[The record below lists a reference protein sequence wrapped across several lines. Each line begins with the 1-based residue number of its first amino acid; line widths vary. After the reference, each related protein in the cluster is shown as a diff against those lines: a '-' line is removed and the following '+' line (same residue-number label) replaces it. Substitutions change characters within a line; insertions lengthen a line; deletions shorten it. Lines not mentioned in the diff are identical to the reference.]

1 MPGYSCRPHSPSET
15 CWLKLFALPISLA
28 WSYLAQVSRACCYC
42 VLLCLGPSVLHR
54 PCSSLP
60 LPPPS
65 CWAAFLGPH
74 NCFPKAQVDLPAPH
88 PDLSRLFNRIRPLAP

>member
-42 VLLCLGPSVLHR
+42 VLLCPTVPRALRPAQTVLLTAAATSQLLG
-54 PCSSLP
+54 
-60 LPPPS
+60 
-65 CWAAFLGPH
+65 
-74 NCFPKAQVDLPAPH
+74 CFPRPPQL
-88 PDLSRLFNRIRPLAP
+88 LS